1 MHQPLYKTQTSQG
14 LSLLLTPLKRTKSYE
29 YLLKS
34 PTRKPISDQNRYEKY
49 CCGHTTRAKYFSF
62 LIDLQKIV
70 RKINLNLHISDDE
83 SQIFNSIKSSVQACV
98 DRILLIEKKFNSE
111 QIVDFNNFVS
121 SLAMKEAK
129 LKSEEEILKIGFKEV
144 ENIEK
149 ILLGKEERLRDEQ
162 EKINFMMK
170 VLRTEQMEMEQ
181 IRIKCLK
188 LQNEVDCYKL
198 NEPKNTYWTEESS
211 EGSGRRKNTIYHK
224 VSKSPFSFPIATKD
238 PKKVPKNLLKIE
250 CVFSISL
257 KRHKN
262 KSISLK
268 FQELELREC
277 IINKTEQE
285 LKEYGQAI
293 IKSINDYN
301 KELESRESILKIDK
315 INLEKAQKEQINKQ
329 IELKLVQDHLKNAK
343 EDLQDILKVIPEL
356 EQCLKLI
363 LENST
368 DLRENSIQVFQILS
382 ESTQTYYKVQE
393 SLSTL
398 NSSDLLPAKHLSFS
412 TQETIPTPE
421 DIVSL
426 SLELQQKLQL
436 LQSKEKELEILKSEY
451 SKGCEENESTFN
463 ILKILKLEFENSVLH
478 RSGKKSKTKFSNFQ
492 NSK

>member
-1 MHQPLYKTQTSQG
+1 MHQSLYKTQTTQG

-34 PTRKPISDQNRYEKY
+34 PKQKTISDQNRYEKY
-49 CCGHTTRAKYFSF
+49 CCGHTTRAKYFTF
-62 LIDLQKIV
+62 LIDLQKIAQ
-70 RKINLNLHISDDE
+70 KINLNLLISYDE
-83 SQIFNSIKSSVQACV
+83 SQIFHSIKSSVQACV
-98 DRILLIEKKFNSE
+98 DRILLIEKRFSTE

-129 LKSEEEILKIGFKEV
+129 LRSEEEILKIGFKEV

-149 ILLGKEERLRDEQ
+149 ILFGKEERLRVEH

-181 IRIKCLK
+181 IRIKCLR
-188 LQNEVDCYKL
+188 LQNEVDIYKL

-224 VSKSPFSFPIATKD
+224 VSKNPFIFNQKVKD
-238 PKKVPKNLLKIE
+238 SNKVSKNLLTME
-250 CVFSISL
+250 SVFTISL
-257 KRHKN
+257 KRQKN
-262 KSISLK
+262 TNISLK
-268 FQELELREC
+268 LQELELREC

-293 IKSINDYN
+293 IKSISDYN
-301 KELESRESILKIDK
+301 KELESRESILKTDK
-315 INLEKAQKEQINKQ
+315 INLEKARKDQIKKQ

-343 EDLQDILKVIPEL
+343 EDLQDILKVIPEV

-363 LENST
+363 LENSS
-368 DLRENSIQVFQILS
+368 DLREKSIQVFQILS
-382 ESTQTYYKVQE
+382 ESTQTYHKVQE

-398 NSSDLLPAKHLSFS
+398 NSSSFITANIPNFS
-412 TQETIPTPE
+412 AQDSIPTSE
-421 DIVSL
+421 SLISL
-426 SLELQQKLQL
+426 SQELQEKLQL
-436 LQSKEKELEILKSEY
+436 LQSKEKEIELIKSEF
-451 SKGCEENESTFN
+451 SKGCEENESTLA
-463 ILKILKLEFENSVLH
+463 ILKILKLEFENSVML
-478 RSGKKSKTKFSNFQ
+478 RSGKKSKTKYSKFK